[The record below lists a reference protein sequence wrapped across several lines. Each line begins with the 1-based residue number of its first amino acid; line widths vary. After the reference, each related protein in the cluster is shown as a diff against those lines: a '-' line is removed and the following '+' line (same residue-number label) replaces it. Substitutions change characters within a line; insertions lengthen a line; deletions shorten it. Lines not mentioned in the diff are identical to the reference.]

1 MKSIFKVFTVSAMVV
16 GTFVYGQSNATKITK
31 KDIEAIKTLA
41 NNDEK
46 RLVTI
51 FKDIHQNPELPFKE
65 VRTAAIV
72 AKEFQRLGYK
82 VLTNVGITG
91 VVGILE
97 NGKGPVIM
105 YRGDMDCNAVK
116 ETTGLDYASTQ
127 TTKNDDG
134 IVVPV
139 AHMCGHDAH
148 TTWLM
153 GVAKTMVEL
162 KSKWKGTLVLVGQPA
177 EENGFGAIK
186 MAEEMYK
193 KGVPVADYLLGM
205 HTAPVGIGLYLNM
218 SGDRMAGAD
227 QLDVVFHGISG
238 HGSMPQET
246 KDPIIMAVNAITQYQ
261 TIVSRNMDPQRAAV
275 LTIGAINGGI
285 DNNVI
290 PESVTVKVNL
300 RWFSEKDRMIMID
313 GIKRINEAVAV
324 ANGLPKEMYP
334 TFIEKQRVSPLK
346 NDKGLVDK
354 LNPALEEVFGPSRNL
369 QFPPVM
375 GSEDFQHLIVDGQK
389 TVYDYLLLGI
399 VDPALFEKTQKE
411 GKMFPYTNHNG
422 NFMVDLKA
430 IPLGVVVGTT
440 MLLQAFN

>member
-1 MKSIFKVFTVSAMVV
+1 MKKIKGFLVFSMLFAFVGYAQNKSTKLSKAEVESI
-16 GTFVYGQSNATKITK
+16 K
-31 KDIEAIKTLA
+31 KLA
-41 NNDEK
+41 NSDNK
-46 RLVTI
+46 RLVDI

-82 VLTNVGITG
+82 TITGIGITG

-127 TTKNDDG
+127 TAKNDDG
-134 IVVPV
+134 IEVPV

-162 KSKWKGTLVLVGQPA
+162 KSKWKGTLVLIGQPA

-186 MAEEMYK
+186 MSEEMYK

-218 SGDRMAGAD
+218 AGDRMAGAD
-227 QLDVVFHGISG
+227 QIDVVFHGVSG

-246 KDPIIMAVNAITQYQ
+246 KDPIIMAVNAVTQYQ

-275 LTIGAINGGI
+275 LTVGAINGGI

-290 PESVTVKVNL
+290 PESVTVKINL
-300 RWFSEKDRMIMID
+300 RWFSEKDRMTMID
-313 GIKRINEAVAV
+313 GIKRINEAVAL

-334 TFIEKQRVSPLK
+334 TFIEKQKVSPLK

-354 LNPALEEVFGPSRNL
+354 LNPALDDLFGPGKNL

-375 GSEDFQHLIVDGQK
+375 GSEDFQHLVVEGQK

-422 NFMVDLKA
+422 NFIVDLKA
-430 IPLGVVVGTT
+430 IPFGVAVGTT
-440 MLLQAFN
+440 MLIQAFN